1 MALQKGP
8 SHGTGGPSGQVF
20 NQRRNPGRPECE
32 HRWGATGWGA
42 PGRGPQRL
50 ASEGLDSVP
59 TGPPRFSMAPAGRAR
74 QRARTR
80 ARNWTECRREKQ
92 PTGGVKRPGGGGA
105 RPSGTSS
112 RTRVREWSG
121 HKGCMRPC
129 PEPRSP
135 QAGEGRGPR
144 AQQQL
149 TGEAAPRAG
158 RPSWSWHPGPPRAQ
172 RRITCP
178 GCAPAPRLTL
188 LRRERQLPGMQR
200 QLQGGVLLGHEGL
213 QVQREGHDVLPD
225 LKHGAARLARHDAPG
240 ERLSR
245 GACA

>member
-1 MALQKGP
+1 MGGTREGP
-8 SHGTGGPSGQVF
+8 PAPGLRGVGFCPHRATEVLHG
-20 NQRRNPGRPECE
+20 PGRQ
-32 HRWGATGWGA
+32 GS
-42 PGRGPQRL
+42 
-50 ASEGLDSVP
+50 SEGEDKGQELD
-59 TGPPRFSMAPAGRAR
+59 RMQERKAAHR
-74 QRARTR
+74 
-80 ARNWTECRREKQ
+80 RREKA
-92 PTGGVKRPGGGGA
+92 RRGGA

-129 PEPRSP
+129 PEPWSP

-144 AQQQL
+144 TQQQL